1 MVVHSSFP
9 HFVDPGFGEKVLQHA
24 AAFEGAMQRRGVP
37 AVVRRHL
44 VRGEMLKNHNMFL
57 HVRKNH
63 LQWRFS
69 DCVLLQVF
77 GTETRIAVCEP

>member
-1 MVVHSSFP
+1 MVAHSSFP

-44 VRGEMLKNHNMFL
+44 VRGEILLKNHNMFL

-63 LQWRFS
+63 FLT
-69 DCVLLQVF
+69 VLLQVF